1 MSNNSA
7 NSSPDASPD
16 DRSEMRFTVDTIR
29 AFVPAARR
37 PYECALVYSNV
48 FSGRQCDRILEQAA
62 GLATGDA
69 QVGDGLADIHHDD
82 GIRRSRIA
90 WIPADESS
98 GWIYNKLASIVRR
111 ANRSY
116 GFDLIGF
123 TEDLQFTEYSDVG
136 AFYTWHQDGLDAD
149 LAVRK
154 LSMVVQL
161 SDPDDY
167 EGGELEFFAL
177 DGDESGVASD
187 HRTLMRQRG
196 TVVVFPVFEY
206 HRVTPLLS
214 GTRQSLV
221 CWIGGPPFR

>member
-1 MSNNSA
+1 MSDNSA
-7 NSSPDASPD
+7 TSSPDASPG

-37 PYECALVYSNV
+37 PYEYALVYSNV
-48 FSGRQCDRILEQAA
+48 FSGRQCDRILEHAA

-69 QVGDGLADIHHDD
+69 HVGDGFAEIHHDD

-90 WIPADESS
+90 WIPADDSS

-136 AFYTWHQDGLDAD
+136 CVLH
-149 LAVRK
+149 LAPGRPRRRPRRP
-154 LSMVVQL
+154 Q
-161 SDPDDY
+161 
-167 EGGELEFFAL
+167 AL
-177 DGDESGVASD
+177 DG
-187 HRTLMRQRG
+187 RT
-196 TVVVFPVFEY
+196 TVGS
-206 HRVTPLLS
+206 RRL
-214 GTRQSLV
+214 RR
-221 CWIGGPPFR
+221 W

>member
-1 MSNNSA
+1 MPI
-7 NSSPDASPD
+7 SSPTYSTDASPA
-16 DRSEMRFTVDTIR
+16 DRTMTRFTVDTIR

-37 PYECALVYSNV
+37 PYECALVYPAV
-48 FSGRQCDRILEQAA
+48 FSERQCDRILDHAA
-62 GLATGDA
+62 GLVTDDGH
-69 QVGDGLADIHHDD
+69 VGDGLAEVHHDAE
-82 GIRRSRIA
+82 IRRSRVA
-90 WIPADESS
+90 WIPADDAS
-98 GWIYNKLASIVRR
+98 GWIHDKLAAIAGR

-123 TEDLQFTEYSDVG
+123 TEELQFTEYRG
-136 AFYTWHQDGLDAD
+136 AGSSYTWHQDGLDGD

-167 EGGELEFFAL
+167 DGGELEFFGL
-177 DGDESGVASD
+177 DGDEPDIASD
-187 HRTLMRQRG
+187 RRTLMRRRG
-196 TVVVFPVFEY
+196 TVVVFPAFEH

-214 GTRQSLV
+214 GIRRSLV